1 MTMLVKMEMVSDGGD
16 GRADGHC
23 DAAADGDDNY
33 DVNMNLELWGC
44 FYYSLEPYGE
54 HYFPLFQ

>member
-1 MTMLVKMEMVSDGGD
+1 MTMTMLVKMEMVSDGGD

-33 DVNMNLELWGC
+33 DVNMNLEL
-44 FYYSLEPYGE
+44 
-54 HYFPLFQ
+54 

>member
-16 GRADGHC
+16 GRGDGHC
-23 DAAADGDDNY
+23 DAAADDNY